1 MNINLT
7 LFAQALAFAS
17 LIWIVAQFI
26 WPPLLKAIEERQ
38 QKIADGLAAAER
50 SQKNLAQAQE
60 KVNDVLKD
68 ARGKANEIIE
78 QAHARANQ
86 IVEEAKNEAML
97 EANRQ
102 KDLAQAE
109 ISASV
114 TRAREELRKQVATLA
129 LAGAQRLLQ
138 REIDKQ
144 AHKELLDEL
153 AAEI

>member
-50 SQKNLAQAQE
+50 SQKDLAQAQE

-86 IVEEAKNEAML
+86 IVEEAKNEAVL

-153 AAEI
+153 VAEI

>member
-7 LFAQALAFAS
+7 LFAQALAFAA

-50 SQKNLAQAQE
+50 SQKDLAQAQE
-60 KVNDVLKD
+60 KVNDVLKE
-68 ARGKANEIIE
+68 ARGKANDIIE
-78 QAHARANQ
+78 QAHTRANQ
-86 IVEEAKNEAML
+86 IVEEAKNEAVL

-102 KDLAQAE
+102 KELAQAE
-109 ISASV
+109 IAASI
-114 TRAREELRKQVATLA
+114 TRAREELRKQVASLA

-138 REIDKQ
+138 REIDKK